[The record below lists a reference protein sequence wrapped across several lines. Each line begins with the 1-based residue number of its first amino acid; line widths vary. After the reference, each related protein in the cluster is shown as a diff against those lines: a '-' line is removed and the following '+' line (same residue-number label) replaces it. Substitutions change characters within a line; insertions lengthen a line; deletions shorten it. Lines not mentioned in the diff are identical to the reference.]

1 MCICGHTCASP
12 AIGHPDLR
20 GEQPGLQ
27 LAVLNPPTGQPQ
39 PRHRHR
45 GQSGD
50 VRNLRRPLSQIPGAL
65 LQHRQVCDITYGICY
80 SF

>member
-1 MCICGHTCASP
+1 MVIPVHRP
-12 AIGHPDLR
+12 LGHPDLR

-27 LAVLNPPTGQPQ
+27 LASLNPPTGQPQ

-50 VRNLRRPLSQIPGAL
+50 VRNLRRPLS
-65 LQHRQVCDITYGICY
+65 
-80 SF
+80 